1 MTEIV
6 ENVTPKRR
14 KYKPA
19 KKSPQPPIRGIEPG
33 RNYREREAALATNCS
48 KFTIRRARENHH
60 LKFYRVGRLILH
72 SGQHLLDWLENG
84 GKTGKIK

>member
-1 MTEIV
+1 MNEIV

-19 KKSPQPPIRGIEPG
+19 QKPPQPPIRGIEAN
-33 RNYREREAALATNCS
+33 RNYREKEAALASNCS
-48 KFTIRRARENHH
+48 KFTIRRARENDH
-60 LKFYRVGRLILH
+60 LKFYRCGRLILY
-72 SGQHLLDWLENG
+72 SGQHLLDWLEAG